1 MAQDSF
7 NAITSDSS
15 PVEGRISMNSYRLTA
30 PLVMAALALSACHDG
45 REVESGSVISEK
57 REVAEFNSIT
67 LRGSAQL
74 QIQVGAPASLALEGD
89 ERAVKRVTTDVDG
102 EKLYI
107 RSSRKDW
114 VFPGGGSRL
123 VIKITVPSLNE
134 LRLEGGNDVKLSGF
148 DGGSSRIDIEGAAN
162 IEAKGKLDELT
173 VHMEGAGHAN
183 LRDLIAS
190 AATVT
195 VDGVGSVY
203 VHSTDSLDATM
214 NGVGAILYSGT
225 PRDVNTSMNGV
236 GTISKDRES
245 RGKDNEDAE
254 SKPEVEQ
261 QQKPPIDPDSLQ
273 PEYEKTDVKVE
284 MTEVI

>member
-1 MAQDSF
+1 MS
-7 NAITSDSS
+7 
-15 PVEGRISMNSYRLTA
+15 SYRLFT
-30 PLVMAALALSACHDG
+30 PLLIAAFGLSACDG
-45 REVESGSVISEK
+45 RREVESGPVISET
-57 REVAEFNSIT
+57 REVGDFKSIT

-74 QIQVGAPASLALEGD
+74 QIQVGVPASLALEGN

-102 EKLYI
+102 DKLYI

-114 VFPGGGSRL
+114 VFPRGGSRV
-123 VIKITVPSLNE
+123 VIKITVPTLNE

-148 DGGSSRIDIEGAAN
+148 NGGSSRIDIEGAAN
-162 IEAKGKLDELT
+162 IEATGKLDDLT

-183 LRDLIAS
+183 LRDLIAN

-203 VHSTDSLDATM
+203 VHSTESLNATM

-236 GTISKDRES
+236 GTISKDRER
-245 RGKDNEDAE
+245 RGKDKDDEEPAPETERNE
-254 SKPEVEQ
+254 KQ
-261 QQKPPIDPDSLQ
+261 HIDPESLQ
-273 PEYEKTDVKVE
+273 PEYEKTDVTAE